1 MFLQVKVS
9 SAKLGGKEKRETKT
23 MASTGMAKS
32 KGTFCIT
39 LSLQKSIIRHQK
51 EKNKIFICFSN
62 FAFESRRTID
72 HSSNSSVD
80 PNCSR
85 GSYIYRYSSHG
96 LLASLR
102 YNARMVFDPLLLIVE
117 ELLCEH
123 KMIFVYVL
131 WHPLIV
137 IACGA

>member
-1 MFLQVKVS
+1 MLMILQVKVS
-9 SAKLGGKEKRETKT
+9 SAKNGREREREEEENGVHKNGEIEGEFLYHSLFRNLSYATRKRKTKY
-23 MASTGMAKS
+23 S
-32 KGTFCIT
+32 F
-39 LSLQKSIIRHQK
+39 
-51 EKNKIFICFSN
+51 FF

-80 PNCSR
+80 RNCSR

-131 WHPLIV
+131 WHPLI
-137 IACGA
+137 ACGA